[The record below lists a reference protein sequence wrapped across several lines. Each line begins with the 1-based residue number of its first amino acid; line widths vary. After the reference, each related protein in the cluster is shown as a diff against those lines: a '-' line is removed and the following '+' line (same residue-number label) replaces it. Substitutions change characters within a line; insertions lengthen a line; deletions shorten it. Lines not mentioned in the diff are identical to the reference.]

1 MHVAYMAWHALH
13 AHGRECCYMGHMGQ
27 HEQHDHQHDA
37 MWNFLRRQERCE
49 EREEY
54 MIWRGGS
61 GGHRVL
67 GGLGYPALPSC
78 LRSPRLS
85 LARVRQAAA
94 SVPRRAEAGVGRT
107 GGVGRADGQE
117 TAGGAGPA
125 GIRTRACPGHLAATP
140 LWPCNHSLAIFSG
153 DNFFFWSSRAAPRFR
168 VLVFVKFEST
178 GDRNRRARLLKK
190 QPVQNFVRLLQS
202 NCTTSVFP
210 GRDPCFQSSG
220 GTN

>member
-1 MHVAYMAWHALH
+1 MHYM
-13 AHGRECCYMGHMGQ
+13 HMGQ

-94 SVPRRAEAGVGRT
+94 SVPRRAEAG
-107 GGVGRADGQE
+107 GRADGRSR
-117 TAGGAGPA
+117 AGGRARDGGRGRPGRDTDTRLSRTPRGDPTVALQSFTSHLQRRQDWRWAPGPA
-125 GIRTRACPGHLAATP
+125 
-140 LWPCNHSLAIFSG
+140 SLSAPSAPSRVGAPAFSCLVA
-153 DNFFFWSSRAAPRFR
+153 RAAPGS
-168 VLVFVKFEST
+168 ES
-178 GDRNRRARLLKK
+178 LYFYVHL
-190 QPVQNFVRLLQS
+190 
-202 NCTTSVFP
+202 
-210 GRDPCFQSSG
+210 
-220 GTN
+220 

>member
-37 MWNFLRRQERCE
+37 MWNFLRRQKRCE

-78 LRSPRLS
+78 LRSPRLVRQAAAS
-85 LARVRQAAA
+85 VPRRAVRQAAA
-94 SVPRRAEAGVGRT
+94 SVPRRAEAG
-107 GGVGRADGQE
+107 GRADGRSR
-117 TAGGAGPA
+117 AGGRARAGGRGRPGRDTRLSRTPRGDPTVALQSFTSHVQRRQDWRWAPWPA
-125 GIRTRACPGHLAATP
+125 
-140 LWPCNHSLAIFSG
+140 SLGAPSRVGAPAFLVA
-153 DNFFFWSSRAAPRFR
+153 RAAPGS
-168 VLVFVKFEST
+168 ES
-178 GDRNRRARLLKK
+178 LYL
-190 QPVQNFVRLLQS
+190 
-202 NCTTSVFP
+202 
-210 GRDPCFQSSG
+210 
-220 GTN
+220 